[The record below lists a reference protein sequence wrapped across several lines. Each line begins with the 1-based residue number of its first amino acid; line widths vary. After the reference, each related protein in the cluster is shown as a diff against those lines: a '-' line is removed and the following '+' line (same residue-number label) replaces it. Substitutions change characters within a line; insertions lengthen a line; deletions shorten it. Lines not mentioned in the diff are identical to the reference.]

1 MKNKIIFL
9 LVVSKKTI
17 NPFVKFFK
25 NACFKTFNCL
35 ELNLYSLS
43 NSFIQIK
50 LIL

>member
-9 LVVSKKTI
+9 LVVSKKII
-17 NPFVKFFK
+17 NAFVKFFK
-25 NACFKTFNCL
+25 NACFKTLNCL
-35 ELNLYSLS
+35 ELNLYSVS